1 MNLVIQDRTNDLLR
15 FICHLAEGPPSRP
28 PLKSSNICFYSVNK
42 LKMYSFKEKIELAER
57 KIGLREVV
65 QITVFNQCKRE
76 GLHILADIS
85 LDLLE
90 QYTEQVVLAAW
101 LDFSNEVDAEELSWT
116 EQKSELT
123 ERAMTDVTKL
133 LRLKA
138 LNKLK

>member
-1 MNLVIQDRTNDLLR
+1 
-15 FICHLAEGPPSRP
+15 
-28 PLKSSNICFYSVNK
+28 
-42 LKMYSFKEKIELAER
+42 MYSFEEKIELAER

-65 QITVFNQCKRE
+65 QITVFNQCKQE